1 MNLDVI
7 TDAATEPCTAAEL
20 RAWLSLDSAAQDT
33 LLLSLIKAARVKIE
47 RYTGIGITTR
57 TLNYI
62 LKFPDSGELDLPYSP
77 IQTIDEV
84 KVYDTDGTLTTV
96 DAGDYALIDTTLNFT
111 GGIGYTVSI
120 EYTVGETT
128 ITEDQK
134 QLILKQAA
142 FDYLHR
148 GDDDAPLMAPDVLAE
163 LQAITR
169 NLGY

>member
-1 MNLDVI
+1 MTLDVI
-7 TDAATEPCTAAEL
+7 TDATTEPCTAAEL

-33 LLLSLIKAARVKIE
+33 LLLSLIKAARNKIE

-57 TLNYI
+57 TLKYI
-62 LKFPDSGELDLPYSP
+62 LKWPAEGEIDLPYAP
-77 IQTIDEV
+77 ITTVDEV
-84 KVYDTDGTLTTV
+84 QVYDTDGTLTTV
-96 DAGDYALIDTTLNFT
+96 DAGDYSLIDTTLTYT

-120 EYTVGETT
+120 KYTVGETT
-128 ITEDQK
+128 IPEDQK

>member
-1 MNLDVI
+1 MTLDII
-7 TDAATEPCTAAEL
+7 TDAVAEPCTAAEL
-20 RAWLSLDSAAQDT
+20 RDWLSLDSAAQDT

-77 IQTIDEV
+77 VKTIDEV
-84 KVYDTDGTLTTV
+84 KYYDTDGTLTTADV
-96 DAGDYALIDTTLNFT
+96 GDYSLIDTTIVYT

-120 EYTVGETT
+120 KYTVGETT
-128 ITEDQK
+128 IPEDQK

-163 LQAITR
+163 LQIMTR